1 MRLGLLRRGSAS
13 VARER
18 LQILLEY
25 DRRIGEPDLLAILTD
40 EIVAVIARHVTFD
53 RDKIQVKVDR
63 GDDVSMLE
71 VDVEIPNSPR
81 AFHGARV

>member
-1 MRLGLLRRGSAS
+1 MMLRFFRRGSAT

-25 DRRIGEPDLLAILTD
+25 DRRMGEPDLVAVLTD
-40 EIVAVIARHVTFD
+40 EIVAVIARHVALD

-71 VDVEIPNSPR
+71 VGVEIPNGLGVP
-81 AFHGARV
+81 AGA